1 MSIARK
7 ATGMASHYGTQL
19 KVLARAGIIRPYSPV
34 VLYRMG
40 RTLLD
45 WGPGLAGGFTTL
57 ALRAPDEVGL
67 VDELGELTFGEL
79 HERTTGSPTPCAST
93 GSVRATASRSC
104 ATTAASSR
112 PGRRAK
118 IGADLLYLN
127 TAFATRSS
135 PTCSSA
141 RSRRSSCT
149 TRSSPTSSRPVTT
162 PSGSWP
168 GPTPTTSTARSSS
181 G

>member
-1 MSIARK
+1 
-7 ATGMASHYGTQL
+7 MAGYYGDQL

-34 VLYRMG
+34 VLFRTG

-57 ALRAPDEVGL
+57 ALRAPDEAL
-67 VDELGELTFGEL
+67 RVDKLGELTFGEL
-79 HERTTGSPTPCAST
+79 HERTNRLADALRKHGVSPGDGIAIMCRNHRGFVEASVA
-93 GSVRATASRSC
+93 G
-104 ATTAASSR
+104 
-112 PGRRAK
+112 AK

-127 TAFATRSS
+127 TAFAGPQLADVLEREE
-135 PTCSSA
+135 PG
-141 RSRRSSCT
+141 SSCT